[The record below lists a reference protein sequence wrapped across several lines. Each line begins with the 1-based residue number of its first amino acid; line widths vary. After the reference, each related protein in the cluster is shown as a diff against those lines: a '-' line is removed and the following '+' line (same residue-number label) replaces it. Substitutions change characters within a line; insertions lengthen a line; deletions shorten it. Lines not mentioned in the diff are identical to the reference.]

1 VRLLALSVVLMLSG
15 CAMEP
20 ISLSMFAVIFAGN
33 AIEESRNPQPMP
45 SLSTFSATN
54 APPPAPMAPER
65 KVSEQD
71 CTKPIDY
78 TLGNIK
84 CK

>member
-1 VRLLALSVVLMLSG
+1 MLSG

-20 ISLSMFAVIFAGN
+20 VSLGMFAVIFAGN

-45 SLSTFSATN
+45 SLSTFSEWTH
-54 APPPAPMAPER
+54 APPPTPMAPDR
-65 KVSEQD
+65 KISEQD
-71 CTKPIDY
+71 CTKAIDY